1 VEPCA
6 TAKEPPLAKSNHPD
20 RESALRLI
28 AQHSLPELAAV
39 LRSQSE
45 NIIES
50 WMVVVRSVVPATTN
64 LPSIELRDN
73 LPAILA
79 KMADVMES
87 ANRHDIDELVRTS
100 PAQGLARFQQKY
112 DIRDLMT
119 EDRLLRRVIIGEVEI
134 ALGRGM
140 NHAEQITLHMSI
152 DIMQQEAVVAFIA
165 QQNDK
170 LRTAAEAE
178 LKYLSFLSHDMNNN
192 LGSVTLLLQVLR
204 KRLASNGDFEPD
216 VQILDSAQKSILD
229 TIGGMGRL
237 LQSERLRKSGAPPQ
251 RGPVPLAR
259 LVSNVAQN
267 FVKMAGDKSVKIA
280 VEVPADVVLNSD
292 GDLLG
297 LILQNVVG
305 NAVKYSTRG
314 TVRVWALRKQDE
326 CVVSVSDEGPGIA
339 VEHLDR
345 IFDSFTRGEVHAQ
358 PGVGL
363 GLTIASQ
370 AATLLNG
377 KLAVESKIGVGST
390 FTLTLPTG

>member
-1 VEPCA
+1 
-6 TAKEPPLAKSNHPD
+6 LAKSHHPD

-28 AQHSLPELAAV
+28 AQRPLPELAAV
-39 LRSQSE
+39 LRSQTE
-45 NIIES
+45 NIISS
-50 WMVVVRSVVPATTN
+50 WMVVVRSVVPATTE
-64 LPSIELRDN
+64 LPSVELRDN

-87 ANRHDIDELVRTS
+87 ASKHDVDALVQHS
-100 PAQGLARFQQKY
+100 PAQGLARFQQQY
-112 DIRDLMT
+112 EIRDLMT
-119 EDRLLRRVIIGEVEI
+119 EDRLLRRVIIAEVEV

-140 NHAEQITLHMSI
+140 NQAEQVTLHMSI
-152 DIMQQEAVVAFIA
+152 DIMLQEAVVAFIT
-165 QQNDK
+165 QQNER

-204 KRLASNGDFEPD
+204 KRLASNKEFERD
-216 VQILDSAQKSILD
+216 VETLDAAQKSILD

-237 LQSERLRKSGAPPQ
+237 LHSERLRKSGAAPE
-251 RGPVPLAR
+251 RRPVRLSQLA
-259 LVSNVAQN
+259 STVAQN
-267 FVKMAGDKSVKIA
+267 FVKMADEKGVKIV
-280 VEVPADVVLNSD
+280 VEVPAEVVLNSD
-292 GDLLG
+292 GELLA

-314 TVRVWALRKQDE
+314 TVRVRGLCAEHR

-345 IFDSFTRGEVHAQ
+345 IFDTFTRGEAHAQ

-370 AATLLNG
+370 AARLLNG
-377 KLAVESKIGVGST
+377 KLAVESKVGVGST
-390 FTLTLPTG
+390 FILTLPMGD